1 MMQIKQAIEHHQ
13 AKNTENRIL
22 IADDSEINRLILA
35 NLLELNGY
43 AVDAAADGAEALQ
56 LIDKHQYKMA
66 LIDLSMPV
74 MSGLEMI
81 KILRSRH
88 NPLKVAAI
96 STFADSKQ
104 KPEALDAGFDYCL
117 TRPVDEEQLMALIK
131 LR

>member
-1 MMQIKQAIEHHQ
+1 MQIKQAIDYQNPLQ
-13 AKNTENRIL
+13 AEKHIL

-35 NLLELNGY
+35 NMLELNGY
-43 AVDAAADGAEALQ
+43 TVDAAADGAEALQ
-56 LIDKHQYKMA
+56 FISKNHYQMA
-66 LIDLSMPV
+66 LIDLSMPI

-81 KILRSRH
+81 KILRSQH

-104 KPEALDAGFDYCL
+104 KTEALAAGFDYCL
-117 TRPVDEEQLMALIK
+117 TRPVDEAQLIAMLN